1 MMRQSKLKDCLID
14 MDRFNILIVDDEEA
28 LRSGL
33 QTYLELEG
41 YKADAV
47 GSAEEALSID
57 LKKYDLLLLDI
68 MMDGMSGTEMAEVLK
83 KDSATADIPIIFLT
97 AKDSNEDMVSGL
109 NLGADDYIAKPYS
122 IKNVLA
128 RIAAVL
134 RRSGSRKP
142 KGIVCDR
149 KSLVCMVDGS
159 PVKLPKKEFEL
170 LALFIENPGRIFT
183 REELLERIWPE
194 HSVVV
199 DRTVDV
205 HITRLRGKIA
215 PYGKNIATRS
225 GYGYGW
231 QD

>member
-1 MMRQSKLKDCLID
+1 MMRQYKLKDCLID

-57 LKKYDLLLLDI
+57 LKKYDILLLDI
-68 MMDGMSGTEMAEVLK
+68 MMDGMSGTEMAKVLK

-142 KGIVCDR
+142 KRIVCDR

>member
-1 MMRQSKLKDCLID
+1 MRQYKLKDCLID

-57 LKKYDLLLLDI
+57 LKKYDILLLDI
-68 MMDGMSGTEMAEVLK
+68 MMDGMSGTEMAKVLK

-142 KGIVCDR
+142 KRIVCDR

>member
-1 MMRQSKLKDCLID
+1 
-14 MDRFNILIVDDEEA
+14 MDKYKILIVDDEEA

-33 QTYLELEG
+33 QAYLDLEG
-41 YKADAV
+41 YVVSAV
-47 GSAEEALSID
+47 SSAEEALTFD
-57 LKKYDLLLLDI
+57 LKKFDLILLDI
-68 MMDGMSGTEMAEVLK
+68 MMDGISGIEMAQILK
-83 KDSATADIPIIFLT
+83 NQTDTSDIPIIFLT
-97 AKDSNEDMVSGL
+97 AKDSDDDMVSGL

-134 RRSGSRKP
+134 RRTTPRKFQ
-142 KGIVCDR
+142 GINCDR
-149 KSLVCMVDGS
+149 ATLVCTVDGN

-170 LALFIENPGRIFT
+170 LALFLENPGRIFT
-183 REELLERIWPE
+183 REEILDRIWPQN
-194 HSVVV
+194 SVII
-199 DRTVDV
+199 DRSIDV

-215 PYGKNIATRS
+215 PYGKNIVNRS